1 MNRVLWILMLALLVG
16 TAFGANWA
24 FNHGAN
30 PFAKAAPPD
39 PAAEAPP
46 PPTVVA
52 LGLVDGDKQVAK
64 LFPLGQ
70 GRVEEVI
77 GEGTEVNKGDT
88 LLRLEDR
95 LAQATLDQAKAD
107 LKAAQEKHE
116 QALDLPKQHELKLQ
130 QQEKAIS
137 AHQAKRKAIKSEQD
151 LKLAQAKG
159 NITVSQNVLDALEQ
173 SLKQA
178 DDLIDA
184 EKLKLEEM
192 KLFKPQSEINRA
204 LADVKAK
211 EAQVAQAQWGL
222 EQCRLEAPSEGLVLR
237 VTVGPGEVLVPNL
250 PGQSAPIQFLPKS
263 PKIVRAEVLQEWAH
277 LVKVGQ
283 EAEIEDDSYHGPTW
297 KGKVRYLSYW
307 FAEKRHRIIEPFML
321 NDVRTL
327 ECVVEVLQE
336 DPILRIGQRVKVKI
350 KTP

>member
-1 MNRVLWILMLALLVG
+1 MNRFLWILMLAILIG
-16 TAFGANWA
+16 TAVGASWA
-24 FNHGAN
+24 FNQVGN
-30 PFAKAAPPD
+30 SFSKAQDLAS
-39 PAAEAPP
+39 ETPP
-46 PPTVVA
+46 PPIVVA

-64 LFPLGQ
+64 LFPLAQ

-77 GEGTEVNKGDT
+77 GEGTQVQKGDL
-88 LLRLEDR
+88 LLRLDEG
-95 LAQATLDQAKAD
+95 LAKATLAEAKAD
-107 LKAAQEKHE
+107 LQAAQEKHE
-116 QALDLPKQHELKLQ
+116 QALDLPKQLDLKIK
-130 QQEKAIS
+130 QQEKAIT

-151 LKLAQAKG
+151 SKLAQAKEVTVNK
-159 NITVSQNVLDALEQ
+159 NILDALEQ
-173 SLKQA
+173 SLKQV
-178 DDLIDA
+178 DDLIDL
-184 EKLKLEEM
+184 EKLKLEEI
-192 KLFKPQSEINRA
+192 KLSKPQSEINRA

-211 EAQVAQAQWGL
+211 EAQVAKAQWGL

-237 VTVGPGEVLVPNL
+237 VTVTPGEVLVLNL
-250 PGQSAPIQFLPKS
+250 PGQSAPIHFLPKS

-277 LVKVGQ
+277 LLKVGQ
-283 EAEIEDDSYHGPTW
+283 EADIEDDSYQGPTW

-350 KTP
+350 NTK